1 MTQEKYLYAIMHPN
15 RALIVSMLPPEEF
28 GRHYTVGSSRYFH
41 GQVIYAEIDVEY
53 RNDFLPIEKSLAA
66 ATPKADGSPKR
77 TKFVKT
83 YRVLE
88 HLELTAFKDLYV
100 TSSVGKAL
108 RLEKAPYTRE
118 HKSGFLRTF
127 QEICPLSM
135 IVLSYMDPRQ
145 FGEFVTKSESK
156 GAPKLMFTQIDLNID
171 QFLADLEHDSFM
183 TSPLPNLHP
192 HKLRDQIQELRS
204 NPQKRVKGI
213 SLDSVLSR
221 ISFLKLRPGFWVA
234 AQDELLFY
242 PIPTRDV
249 LEHDHYEW
257 YRSLNQ

>member
-15 RALIVSMLPPEEF
+15 HALVASMLPPEDF

-53 RNDFLPIEKSLAA
+53 RNDFLRIEECLAELK
-66 ATPKADGSPKR
+66 PKPDGSPKR

-88 HLELTAFKDLYV
+88 HLDLGAFKDLYV
-100 TSSVGKAL
+100 TSSVGKVL

-145 FGEFVTKSESK
+145 FGEYVTTNEYK
-156 GAPKLMFTQIDLNID
+156 GAPRLLFTQIDLNVD

-192 HKLRDQIQELRS
+192 HKLRDQIRELRA
-204 NPQKRVKGI
+204 NPRKGVKGI
-213 SLDSVLSR
+213 SLDSAIGR
-221 ISFLKLRPGFWVA
+221 ISFLKLRTGFWVA
-234 AQDELLFY
+234 ERGDLLFY
-242 PIPTRDV
+242 PIPSRDV

-257 YRSLNQ
+257 YRSLTQ